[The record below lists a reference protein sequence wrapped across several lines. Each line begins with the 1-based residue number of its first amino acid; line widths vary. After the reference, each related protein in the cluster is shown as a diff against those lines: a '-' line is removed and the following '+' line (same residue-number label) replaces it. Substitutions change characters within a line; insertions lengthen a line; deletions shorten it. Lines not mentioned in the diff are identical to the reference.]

1 MKLLKFHATWCAPC
15 KMLSTIIEST
25 DKDLIEVEPID
36 IEAQREVA
44 IKFGIRGVPTCVIV
58 DDAGGEIRRKVGMM
72 TEKEY
77 VNFVKGV

>member
-1 MKLLKFHATWCAPC
+1 MKLLKFHGTWCSPC
-15 KMLSTIIEST
+15 KMLSTVIEST
-25 DKDLIEVEPID
+25 DKDLIEVESID
-36 IEAQREVA
+36 IDAQREVA